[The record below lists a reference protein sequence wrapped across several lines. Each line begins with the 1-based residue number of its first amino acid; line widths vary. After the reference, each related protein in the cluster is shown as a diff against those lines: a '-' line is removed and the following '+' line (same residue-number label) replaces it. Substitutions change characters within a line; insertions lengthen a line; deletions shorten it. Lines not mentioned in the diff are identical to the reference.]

1 VITIEIFLSEIYEG
15 FVRNVQ
21 YILSGIHNSNMEY
34 QSFLPVDPPLIY
46 NVYNSSKAGCEIT
59 AGGSPV
65 KVTGQLNFSSDIPNI
80 WPVKLFSLKQSLVK
94 YTPKN
99 VTIFPV

>member
-1 VITIEIFLSEIYEG
+1 MSIT
-15 FVRNVQ
+15 
-21 YILSGIHNSNMEY
+21 
-34 QSFLPVDPPLIY
+34 LPVRLKFKKLINNRVNDKDIY
-46 NVYNSSKAGCEIT
+46 ISWREIT

-65 KVTGQLNFSSDIPNI
+65 KVTGQLNFSSDIPNF
-80 WPVKLFSLKQSLVK
+80 WLVKLFSLKQSLVK